1 MNSKSP
7 FKFNCEYVNSNSKE
21 LHTSDATN
29 TNHKIGATNMQANF
43 NSVGDEMPEINNDQ
57 VCKVTP
63 GPNDCTGES
72 LIVGGKKEKLDIYN
86 VIINN
91 RSYKIYS
98 NSNID
103 AIYYCLNNI
112 KNIKNI
118 KNNNIHY
125 LIEVKN
131 KNRSYLYKYYK
142 NKLIK
147 LYK

>member
-21 LHTSDATN
+21 LHNSDATN
-29 TNHKIGATNMQANF
+29 INHKIGATNMQANF
-43 NSVGDEMPEINNDQ
+43 NSVGDEMPEINNNDI
-57 VCKVTP
+57 CKVTP

-91 RSYKIYS
+91 KSYKIYS
-98 NSNID
+98 NTNIN
-103 AIYYCLNNI
+103 AINYCL
-112 KNIKNI
+112 KNIKNS
-118 KNNNIHY
+118 NIHY

-131 KNRSYLYKYYK
+131 KNKSYLYKYYK
-142 NKLIK
+142 NKLIE